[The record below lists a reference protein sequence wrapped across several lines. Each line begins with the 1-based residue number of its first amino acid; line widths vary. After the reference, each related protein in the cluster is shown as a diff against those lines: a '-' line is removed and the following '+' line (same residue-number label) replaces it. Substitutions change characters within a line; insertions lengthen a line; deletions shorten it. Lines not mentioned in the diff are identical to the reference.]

1 MLECCVFHHAIKHCF
16 KFLHDSQ
23 HGFFKGRSDTVAQ
36 LLGFLCKIKTTIIY
50 LNFTKA
56 FDRVSHP
63 HLIQKL
69 HHNHILGPLLFL
81 MYIDELP
88 PVIDCD
94 SFIGMFADDSKC
106 YRTILN
112 SLDCTNLQ
120 NDLDVISEWSK
131 DWRLRFNTSK
141 CELLSI
147 TRKRNPIIHDYR
159 LDSHSLTRP
168 SSQKDLGITIS
179 KDLKWNSH
187 INQAVSKGYRMLGFL
202 RRHTNRH
209 FDSETK
215 KVLYRSLIRPHC
227 GYASEVWAPSSIVN
241 LKKVESLQRRATRFI
256 LPNSD
261 LNYRDRLIK
270 LNLIPLSYW
279 REIRTEHF
287 FNTLKDCMTS
297 LSIIL

>member
-1 MLECCVFHHAIKHCF
+1 MNCRPISLLCVTSKVLECCVFHHAIKHCF

-120 NDLDVISEWSK
+120 NDLDVASELAK
-131 DWRLRFNTSK
+131 TTLF
-141 CELLSI
+141 
-147 TRKRNPIIHDYR
+147 
-159 LDSHSLTRP
+159 
-168 SSQKDLGITIS
+168 
-179 KDLKWNSH
+179 
-187 INQAVSKGYRMLGFL
+187 
-202 RRHTNRH
+202 
-209 FDSETK
+209 
-215 KVLYRSLIRPHC
+215 KVLKHF
-227 GYASEVWAPSSIVN
+227 
-241 LKKVESLQRRATRFI
+241 KM
-256 LPNSD
+256 
-261 LNYRDRLIK
+261 
-270 LNLIPLSYW
+270 
-279 REIRTEHF
+279 RT
-287 FNTLKDCMTS
+287 TLYYTQTEPY
-297 LSIIL
+297 LA